1 MSDQNRYKHFRVW
14 AMALTLALS
23 GGLLGVPGRASTI
36 LFDQTP
42 TNTNSF
48 SITEF
53 RLADDF
59 TLSSLSTVTD
69 LLFYYTYSEGGS
81 PSDLDDATYAIYAN
95 HDGGLGTVLQSATI
109 ASGSITRTGQS
120 VLCPTCASATFS
132 IAPLPLAGGTYWLEL
147 HNGASLTDNTGF
159 EIGWGAV
166 NDNADLIARFN
177 ASGMTPDT
185 PVDSSGFNQY
195 AFQVIGTT
203 VPEPGALTLLVVGLS
218 IIAVKACR
226 SRRPV
231 TKEN

>member
-1 MSDQNRYKHFRVW
+1 MRIRSSIFAAVL
-14 AMALTLALS
+14 M
-23 GGLLGVPGRASTI
+23 GLLAVPGRASTV

-59 TLSSLSTVTD
+59 ALTEPINTVTD

-81 PSDLDDATYAIYAN
+81 PSDLGAVTYAIYTNSA
-95 HDGGLGTVLQSATI
+95 GALGTVIDSQTI
-109 ASGSITRTGQS
+109 AGGSVTRTGQS
-120 VLCPTCASATFS
+120 TLCPTCASATFS

-147 HNGASLTDNTGF
+147 HNGTSLTDSSGF

-166 NDNADLIARFN
+166 DDNTDLIARYN
-177 ASGMTPDT
+177 GSGMTPDT

-195 AFQVIGTT
+195 AFQVFGTT
-203 VPEPGALTLLVVGLS
+203 VPEPGTLALLAVGLS
-218 IIAVKACR
+218 ILFVKA
-226 SRRPV
+226 RRPSGR
-231 TKEN
+231 